1 MTRAHN
7 SVWILGDQLLRSHP
21 AVLAAEAVAGK
32 DSLRIVLVESSASVG
47 RLPYQRKKLVLMLSA
62 MRHYAE
68 SMRAAGYA
76 VDYIRAC
83 DFTHGLRGH
92 VRKWKSSSL
101 FTMAASS
108 FQARRLQSE
117 LSANL
122 GVPVTVLPNTQF
134 LVENFTPFP
143 DPQPGK
149 RYVME
154 NFYRQMRR
162 HFSVL
167 LEANGDPSGGQ
178 WNFDAENRKPLP
190 KDYKRPSPCF
200 FPPDALTAEV
210 MEEVEKA
217 GHGVGTV
224 QGFDL
229 AVTHDQAEAA
239 LDDFIQNRL
248 ADFGPFED
256 AMSSRDGRL
265 YHSLLSAY
273 VNIGLLEPLQ
283 LVKAAEQAYREG
295 KAPINSAEG
304 FIRQVLG
311 WREYIYWQ
319 YWRQMPDLRT
329 ANGWAAK
336 RPMPAMFWNAD
347 TDMNCLHHV
356 IRKVIDSGYSH
367 HIERLMLICNF
378 CLLAGI
384 NPAAVSDW
392 FLTLY
397 VDAYDWVVLPNVIGM
412 GLNADGGQTATKPY
426 IASANYINRMSDY
439 CESCKYDPKLRT
451 GPSACPFNYLYWN
464 FLLKHEKK
472 LRAQPRL
479 GPAVLGLSR
488 IPAPERRKIE
498 QEAGR
503 YLGRLESFT
512 GYENGTTKQQLK

>member
-1 MTRAHN
+1 M
-7 SVWILGDQLLRSHP
+7 RSHP

-32 DSLRIVLVESSASVG
+32 DSLRVVVVESSASVG

-68 SMRAAGYA
+68 SLCAAGYS
-76 VDYIRAC
+76 VDYVRAR
-83 DFTHGLRGH
+83 DFSQGLREH

-108 FQARRLQSE
+108 FQTRRLQGE
-117 LSANL
+117 LSTTL

-134 LVENFTPFP
+134 LVESFTPFP
-143 DPQPGK
+143 ETQSGK
-149 RYVME
+149 RYLMA
-154 NFYRQMRR
+154 NFYRKMRR

-167 LEANGDPSGGQ
+167 LEPNGDPSGGQ
-178 WNFDAENRKPLP
+178 WNYDAQNRQPLP
-190 KDYKRPSPCF
+190 KNYKLPPPCF
-200 FPPDALTAEV
+200 FDPHALTTEV

-224 QGFDL
+224 RGFNL
-229 AVTHDQAEAA
+229 AVTHAQAETA
-239 LDDFIQNRL
+239 LQDFIENRL
-248 ADFGPFED
+248 AQFGPYED
-256 AMSSRDGRL
+256 AMSSSDGRL
-265 YHSLLSAY
+265 YHSLLSSY

-283 LVKAAEQAYREG
+283 LVRAAEQAYRAG
-295 KAPINSAEG
+295 KAPISSVEG

-336 RPMPAMFWNAD
+336 LPMPAMFWNAD
-347 TDMNCLHHV
+347 TDMNCLRHV
-356 IRKVIDSGYSH
+356 VQRVIDTGYSH

-378 CLLAGI
+378 CMLAGI
-384 NPAAVSDW
+384 DPAEVSDW
-392 FLTLY
+392 FLTFY
-397 VDAYDWVVLPNVIGM
+397 VDAFDWVVLPNVIGM
-412 GLNADGGQTATKPY
+412 GLNADSGQTATKPY

-439 CESCKYDPKLRT
+439 CGSCKYDPKQRT

-498 QEAGR
+498 QEAER
-503 YLGRLESFT
+503 YLGCLESFT
-512 GYENGTTKQQLK
+512 GYENGTIKQQLK